1 MLLYLFT
8 LERNAKRQF
17 PGATAAGVEYLLADP
32 APKSVDRSELG
43 DDADP
48 APTYPMN
55 GLLLGEFVPL
65 SFSAKTGKPLNA
77 KSTLADTA
85 KLGRIRDHLD
95 GLLIDMAKNLYSGR
109 IDAEPL
115 CTGGRSPCT
124 YCEFRCAC
132 THRDGE
138 HERTINIKDDPFA
151 E

>member
-1 MLLYLFT
+1 MDT
-8 LERNAKRQF
+8 K
-17 PGATAAGVEYLLADP
+17 GT
-32 APKSVDRSELG
+32 
-43 DDADP
+43 
-48 APTYPMN
+48 
-55 GLLLGEFVPL
+55 GEFVPL

-124 YCEFRCAC
+124 YCEVRCAC
-132 THRDGE
+132 SHRDGE

>member
-1 MLLYLFT
+1 M
-8 LERNAKRQF
+8 
-17 PGATAAGVEYLLADP
+17 GAGSASRYSTPAAV

-55 GLLLGEFVPL
+55 GLLLDEESIYRAMDTKGTGEFVPL

>member
-55 GLLLGEFVPL
+55 GLLLDEESIYRAMDTKGTGEFVPL
-65 SFSAKTGKPLNA
+65 SFSAKTGKA
-77 KSTLADTA
+77 AERQKHA
-85 KLGRIRDHLD
+85 GRHGQAGPHPRP
-95 GLLIDMAKNLYSGR
+95 SGR
-109 IDAEPL
+109 
-115 CTGGRSPCT
+115 TS
-124 YCEFRCAC
+124 
-132 THRDGE
+132 HRYGE
-138 HERTINIKDDPFA
+138 ESVQRPH
-151 E
+151 